1 MNKKILS
8 VLTLLAIL
16 ASTTLSGCSAKK
28 NPDSLLS
35 KDNPVTI
42 TIWNYYNG
50 VQLIGFDEAVE
61 EFNNTV
67 GLEKGIIVEGY
78 SKNSVSELA
87 DSVVAAV
94 KKDSGADT
102 PPDIFET
109 YAETAYVVDQLDG
122 LADMSKYFTKE
133 ELDEYFDEYID
144 EG

>member
-8 VLTLLAIL
+8 DLTLSAIL
-16 ASTTLSGCSAKK
+16 ASTTHSVCSAQK

-87 DSVVAAV
+87 DSV
-94 KKDSGADT
+94 
-102 PPDIFET
+102 
-109 YAETAYVVDQLDG
+109 
-122 LADMSKYFTKE
+122 
-133 ELDEYFDEYID
+133 
-144 EG
+144 